1 MQDASTN
8 CLTFHKK
15 ACFGKDLLNMESYVT
30 HHLCQNLHSLL
41 ARSVDAVT
49 NSWNSKYW
57 CSLLFMRIY
66 SNKVIFK
73 KARCKFMHLGRRNE
87 ENTVTEQA
95 TVDFLGHNLSL
106 KSISSS
112 EAEFVIYSL
121 PVTPVLT
128 SPCCIPMDES
138 VIQNMFWHTAAK
150 NCKYVVCLGDLLSF
164 SLVLEGSC
172 GFGIFHARVNEI
184 LLSFH

>member
-1 MQDASTN
+1 MQDASAN

-15 ACFGKDLLNMESYVT
+15 VCFGKDLLNTESYVT
-30 HHLCQNLHSLL
+30 HHLYQNFHSLL
-41 ARSVDAVT
+41 TRSVDAVT
-49 NSWNSKYW
+49 NLWNGKYW

-66 SNKVIFK
+66 SNTVVFK

-95 TVDFLGHNLSL
+95 VVLGRNLSL

-121 PVTPVLT
+121 PFTPVLT
-128 SPCCIPMDES
+128 SLCCIPMDES
-138 VIQNMFWHTAAK
+138 VIPNMFWHTAAK
-150 NCKYVVCLGDLLSF
+150 NGKDVVGLEDLLSF
-164 SLVLEGSC
+164 GFVFGGFC
-172 GFGIFHARVNEI
+172 GFDIFHARVNEI
-184 LLSFH
+184 LFCFH